1 VFDWTITLTTSSFR
15 LSPKDLTVR
24 VRATTYDEA
33 LTRAIAE
40 MERRRPGV
48 QVFRNLRLVREDA
61 PTSAAGQAGVLLD
74 SLRRRFG
81 RVLEVGDPR
90 PDSPSHI
97 TLTGPEQFPSRYRIV
112 GRIEQPQEAE

>member
-15 LSPKDLTVR
+15 LGPKDLTVW
-24 VRATTYDEA
+24 VRATDYDEA

-48 QVFRNLRLVREDA
+48 QVFRNLRLVREDV
-61 PTSAAGQAGVLLD
+61 PGSAADQAGVLLD

-81 RVLEVGDPR
+81 RLAEVGDPR
-90 PDSPSHI
+90 PNRPAPVEG
-97 TLTGPEQFPSRYRIV
+97 TE
-112 GRIEQPQEAE
+112 